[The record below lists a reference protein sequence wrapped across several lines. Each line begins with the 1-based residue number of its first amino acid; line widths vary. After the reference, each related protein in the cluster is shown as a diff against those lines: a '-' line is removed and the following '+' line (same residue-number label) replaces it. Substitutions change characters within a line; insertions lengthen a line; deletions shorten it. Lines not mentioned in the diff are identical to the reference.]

1 MICLVYFSP
10 DASNG
15 LWLCSLLF
23 FAYLRTILRNPET
36 IQLDYEITTVITFG
50 LFLQTLEVSLF
61 LSFDGFNMLEKFLG
75 KLVPGTMSFML
86 LKIILEQD
94 LAFSI
99 ITGYCVPLIY
109 NVLYIYILK
118 AMPRS
123 FTLGEGSIVVQALV
137 IFLYNCFLK
146 LPFLDDFFK
155 SEFADVTVILQV
167 GLLGAGIV
175 VTLVHF
181 FKFLRHWTLFFP
193 MLLIAL
199 FTLCFF
205 PIRSHP
211 ALVILIDFVFG
222 DVERVSSKNEIN
234 LVTLS

>member
-1 MICLVYFSP
+1 MICLVFFSP

-15 LWLCSLLF
+15 LWLSSLLF

-36 IQLDYEITTVITFG
+36 IQLDYEITTVISLG
-50 LFLQTLEVSLF
+50 LFLQTLEIALF
-61 LSFDGFNMLEKFLG
+61 LSFDGFNNLEKVLG
-75 KLVPGTMSFML
+75 KLVPGTMSFLL

-94 LAFSI
+94 LVFCI
-99 ITGYCVPLIY
+99 ITGFCVPLIY
-109 NVLYIYILK
+109 NALYIYILK

-146 LPFLDDFFK
+146 LPFLDDFFR

-181 FKFLRHWTLFFP
+181 FKFLRHWVLFYS
-193 MLLIAL
+193 MLIFVL
-199 FTLCFF
+199 FAICFF
-205 PIRSHP
+205 PIRNNP
-211 ALVILIDFVFG
+211 AVVILIDFVFG
-222 DVERVSSKNEIN
+222 DVERVSLKK
-234 LVTLS
+234 